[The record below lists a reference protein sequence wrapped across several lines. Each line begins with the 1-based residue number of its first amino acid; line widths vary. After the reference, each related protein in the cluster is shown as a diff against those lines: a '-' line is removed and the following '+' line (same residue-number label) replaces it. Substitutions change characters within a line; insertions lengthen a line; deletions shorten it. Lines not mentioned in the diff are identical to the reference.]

1 MQEMIYL
8 YDTVKPQIQ
17 KDWFIRVPN
26 FDRPKDSIPQVY
38 PAASTGSIDTA
49 KVKVSVRVP

>member
-1 MQEMIYL
+1 MIYL